1 VVAFCIAVG
10 VPERS
15 PVAVLKVVPAG
26 SEGEIAKLAIVP
38 PVEEMLYP
46 EIEEF
51 TVLVSAIDES
61 VKTGAPKG

>member
-10 VPERS
+10 VPERI
-15 PVAVLKVVPAG
+15 PVAVLKVIPAG